1 MKSEQVQIGLRG
13 TEMLN
18 KKLMKKAKCVGISK
32 NALILTLISMGLEAW
47 DRGVIF
53 PKKL

>member
-1 MKSEQVQIGLRG
+1 MKAGQIQIGLRG

-32 NALILTLISMGLEAW
+32 NALVLTLIRMGLEAW
-47 DRGVIF
+47 ERGVIS
-53 PKKL
+53 PMKL